1 MGARLPRILL
11 FAVVSKFCS
20 GKRSAKISLR
30 TSRSV
35 WVDLRGDRK
44 VEAGLRF
51 EERALWCVATLAWP
65 NAFRTCTRCERRGSQ
80 GLGIIINRLLANAI
94 LRSLVRHK

>member
-1 MGARLPRILL
+1 MPRILL

-51 EERALWCVATLAWP
+51 EERALLCVATLAWP
-65 NAFRTCTRCERRGSQ
+65 SDG
-80 GLGIIINRLLANAI
+80 
-94 LRSLVRHK
+94 

>member
-51 EERALWCVATLAWP
+51 EERALLCVATLAWP
-65 NAFRTCTRCERRGSQ
+65 SDG
-80 GLGIIINRLLANAI
+80 
-94 LRSLVRHK
+94 